1 MSLKDRFAD
10 FLSEIEQT
18 EKEKANLVDMVEK
31 LEKEQVEGWK
41 KFDTDTHVLVKRET
55 LDHIT
60 NTLDDLQY
68 DAGRTSD
75 NAEEAVSAAEE
86 CKYHSEDLET
96 KISDVK
102 DDIETLL
109 NMKEEV
115 TE

>member
-10 FLSEIEQT
+10 FLNEIEQT
-18 EKEKANLVDMVEK
+18 EKGNTILVNMVEK
-31 LEKEQVEGWK
+31 LEKEQAEGWK
-41 KFDTDTHVLVKRET
+41 KFDTDTHVLVKIET

-68 DAGRTSD
+68 DAGRTLE
-75 NAEEAVSAAEE
+75 NAQEAVSAAEE

-102 DDIETLL
+102 DDIEMLL

>member
-10 FLSEIEQT
+10 FLNEIEQT
-18 EKEKANLVDMVEK
+18 EKGNMVEK
-31 LEKEQVEGWK
+31 LEKEQAEGWK
-41 KFDTDTHVLVKRET
+41 KFDTDTHVLVKIET

-68 DAGRTSD
+68 DAGRTLE
-75 NAEEAVSAAEE
+75 NAQEAVSAAEE

-102 DDIETLL
+102 DDIEMLL

>member
-41 KFDTDTHVLVKRET
+41 KFDTDTHVLVKREI

-60 NTLDDLQY
+60 NTLDYL
-68 DAGRTSD
+68 
-75 NAEEAVSAAEE
+75 
-86 CKYHSEDLET
+86 
-96 KISDVK
+96 
-102 DDIETLL
+102 
-109 NMKEEV
+109 
-115 TE
+115 